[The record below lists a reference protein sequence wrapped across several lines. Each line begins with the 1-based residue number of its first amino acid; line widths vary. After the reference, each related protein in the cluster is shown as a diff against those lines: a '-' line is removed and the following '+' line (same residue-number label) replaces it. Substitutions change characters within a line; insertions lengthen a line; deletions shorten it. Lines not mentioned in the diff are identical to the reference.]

1 MTTYTA
7 ITIGPIYRTIMK
19 ARSTKAFWTA
29 SYMFSWIMKRLV
41 EELSKKNI
49 SIISPY
55 ADTSKTIKKVGLYP
69 DRLFAVGKVDN
80 IKDIISK
87 IKDELVKK
95 FKEFLKIP
103 DTEWEKHEIEKFL
116 SSYIK
121 VSSIIIDSDKEKG
134 LLLELNKYLDTQE
147 LNQVAVSFS
156 SNDYLTK
163 FLESKNN
170 PFIVGDFGEGKRA
183 FESISEIAV
192 SGYLSDEEVRSYL
205 NETQEVNYP
214 KLSAERERKD
224 FLNCYKYM
232 AIVKADGD
240 NFGKYISK
248 LDTVKEMQ
256 SFSKHFFD
264 FSKEAAKKLFTMK
277 AKPIYIGGDDLFFFA
292 PVRMPLL
299 EKDIFDLIETVEQSF
314 HGFREKLGENS
325 LSMSYGVS
333 ILYYKSPMSEAME
346 VADAMLRKAKDGE
359 NKDRVAVSIQKHSG
373 QKIEFLLPCKHTVS
387 VASGQ
392 QTLYNAARDLMKRTV
407 SSPSMIKGLIY
418 WIDEMYEPIISKV
431 AGDAERLKAVF
442 ENFFDEDV
450 HKDNRFLD
458 DVRAFIVLM
467 HSSGEVSDVKV
478 QKELLH
484 GILRYCQFVNAK
496 DEK

>member
-41 EELSKKNI
+41 EELSNKKI

-69 DRLFAVGKVDN
+69 DRLFAKGEVDN
-80 IKDIISK
+80 IEDIISQ
-87 IKDELVKK
+87 IKDELVEK
-95 FKEFLKIP
+95 FLKIP
-103 DTEWEKHEIEKFL
+103 NTKWEEHEIKEFL

-170 PFIVGDFGEGKRA
+170 PFIVGDFGKGERA

-192 SGYLSDEEVRSYL
+192 SGYLSDEEMHSYL

-214 KLSAERERKD
+214 KLSAERED

-248 LDTVKEMQ
+248 LDTVEKMQ

-264 FSKEAAKKLFTMK
+264 FSEEAAKKLFTMK

-373 QKIEFLLPCKHTVS
+373 QKIEFFLPCKHTVS
-387 VASGQ
+387 AVSGQ

-478 QKELLH
+478 QKEQLH